1 MIKIILQIRIGG
13 LDLAESTIMNLLDII
28 TRRRKISWEKWA
40 KLAGYL
46 N

>member
-1 MIKIILQIRIGG
+1 MIKIILQIRIGD
-13 LDLAESTIMNLLDII
+13 LDLAEFTIMNLLDII
-28 TRRRKISWEKWA
+28 TRRRKKAWKKWA